1 MPRHREVRTLSS
13 KSSPVSRLGISAL
26 ISFSISGC
34 FGTFAGGASDAL
46 RLETAM
52 HQQMARGDVAGI
64 YNGADQRYRDAVSRE
79 KSDALYTSIV
89 RKLGVPLD
97 CKQGGS
103 MMQVGTMGT
112 TIRSECETKFS
123 KDAIAKETFLWVKA
137 KDGYRLMGYN
147 IVSNDL
153 ITR

>member
-1 MPRHREVRTLSS
+1 MGHLPEQGINHTNLLRVCLLSLMVLTAGS
-13 KSSPVSRLGISAL
+13 M
-26 ISFSISGC
+26 SGC
-34 FGTFAGGASDAL
+34 FGTITGGSSEAL
-46 RLETAM
+46 KLETAM

-64 YNGADQRYRDAVSRE
+64 YNDADQRYRNAVSRE
-79 KSDALYTSIV
+79 KSDALYISIV

-112 TIRSECETKFS
+112 TIRSECETRFS
-123 KDAIAKETFLWVKA
+123 KDAIAKETFVWVKA
-137 KDGYRLMGYN
+137 KDRYRLIGYN

>member
-1 MPRHREVRTLSS
+1 MRHRLAHRTILP
-13 KSSPVSRLGISAL
+13 KYLNVYRLGL
-26 ISFSISGC
+26 ILAIAVCLSGC

-46 RLETAM
+46 KLETAM

-64 YNGADQRYRDAVSRE
+64 YNDADQRYRDAVSRE

-112 TIRSECETKFS
+112 TIRSECETRFS
-123 KDAIAKETFLWVKA
+123 KDATAKETFVWVKS
-137 KDGYRLMGYN
+137 KDRYRLMGYN

>member
-1 MPRHREVRTLSS
+1 MRHRFAKRLTLSRFLS
-13 KSSPVSRLGISAL
+13 VCQLGL
-26 ISFSISGC
+26 ILAVAASLSGC
-34 FGTFAGGASDAL
+34 FGRFAGGAADAL
-46 RLETAM
+46 KLESAM
-52 HQQMARGDVAGI
+52 HQQMAKGDVAGI
-64 YNGADQRYRDAVSRE
+64 YNDADQRYRDAITRE

-112 TIRSECETKFS
+112 TIRSECETRFS
-123 KDAIAKETFLWVKA
+123 KDATARETFLWVKS
-137 KDGYRLMGYN
+137 KDRYRLMGYN

-153 ITR
+153 IAR